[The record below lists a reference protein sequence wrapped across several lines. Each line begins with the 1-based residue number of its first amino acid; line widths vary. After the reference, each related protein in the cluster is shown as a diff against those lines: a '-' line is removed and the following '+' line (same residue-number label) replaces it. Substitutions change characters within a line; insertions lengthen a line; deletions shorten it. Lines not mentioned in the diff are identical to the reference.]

1 MTTNLKTSLMGA
13 ATGLITGLILSTTAV
28 FAQDTEEPDPS
39 QVLASVNGV
48 EITLGHVI
56 AARANLPAEY
66 SQLPAALLFS
76 GLLDQLVQQALL
88 GQSFKGEL
96 SLQSR
101 TFLENEERAIIAG
114 EAIAIFLSGEVD
126 EDALRAAYEEQYPE
140 VEDELE
146 YRASHIL
153 VETEDEAKDIITE
166 MENGGVFSALA
177 NERSTGPS
185 ASVGGDLGWFGDGDM
200 VAPFFEAVVALEPGG
215 ISAPVQ
221 TQFGWHVI
229 NLVETRTVERPEFDA
244 VRGALADQMQ
254 QSRLEDH
261 IEALTA
267 DADVDR
273 ANVSDID
280 PNVITRMDLL
290 EN

>member
-1 MTTNLKTSLMGA
+1 MTTNLKTCLMGA
-13 ATGLITGLILSTTAV
+13 ATGLILSTATV
-28 FAQDTEEPDPS
+28 FAQDAEAPDPG

-48 EITLGHVI
+48 EITLAHVI

-66 SQLPAALLFS
+66 GQLPAALLFS

-114 EAIAIFLSGEVD
+114 EAIALFLADEVD
-126 EDALRAAYEEQYPE
+126 DGALRAAYDEQYPE
-140 VEDELE
+140 VDDELE

-153 VETEDEAKDIITE
+153 VETEEEAKDIINE

-229 NLVETRTVERPEFDA
+229 NLVETRAVERPEFDD
-244 VRGALADQMQ
+244 VRDALVDQMQ
-254 QSRLEDH
+254 QDRLEGH
-261 IEALTA
+261 IEELMA

-273 ANVSDID
+273 ADVSDID
-280 PNVITRMDLL
+280 PNVITRTDLL